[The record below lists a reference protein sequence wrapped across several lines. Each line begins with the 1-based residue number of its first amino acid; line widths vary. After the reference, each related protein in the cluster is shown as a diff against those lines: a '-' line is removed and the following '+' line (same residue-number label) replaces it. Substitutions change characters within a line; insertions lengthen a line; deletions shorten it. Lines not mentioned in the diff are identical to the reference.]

1 MIIMKK
7 ISILV
12 PCYNEEQV
20 LPLFLQA
27 IQPIICNTD
36 YLWEILLIDDGSTDG
51 TLCIM
56 HDAHKKDERI
66 RYIELSRNFGK
77 ENALLAGL
85 DYVQGDSVVI
95 MDADLQHP
103 VSVIPKMIKQ
113 WEAGYDDVYARR
125 QTRGKETWFRR
136 LGAKVYYRLLQ
147 ASSEVNVYPNVGDFR
162 LLDKNCINALRQMRE
177 TDRYTKG
184 MYAYI
189 GFRKAH
195 VDFMQEERAA
205 GTSKWSLW
213 KLITLACDGILSSS
227 IKPLQIATKT
237 GAVVSFAAFIYLIYI
252 FIKSLLYGDPVRGF
266 PTLIIVIL
274 FLGGLQLLS
283 IGILGEYIG
292 RIFHE
297 SKHRP
302 SYFIRT
308 YNGEKIS
315 K

>member
-1 MIIMKK
+1 MKK

-20 LPLFLQA
+20 LPHFIKA
-27 IQPIICNTD
+27 ITPLMENKQ
-36 YLWEILLIDDGSTDG
+36 YEWELLLVDDGSSDAS
-51 TLCIM
+51 LSLM
-56 HDAHKKDERI
+56 HQARLQDARI
-66 RYIELSRNFGK
+66 HYIELSRNFGK
-77 ENALLAGL
+77 ENALMAGL
-85 DYVQGDSVVI
+85 DHVSGDAVVI

-103 VSVIPKMIKQ
+103 VSAIPELIQK
-113 WEAGYDDVYARR
+113 WEEGYDDVYARR
-125 QTRGKETWFRR
+125 MTRGKESWLRKFFT
-136 LGAKVYYRLLQ
+136 KQYYTLLQ
-147 ASSEVNVYPNVGDFR
+147 ASSETNVYPNVGDFR
-162 LLDKNCINALRQMRE
+162 LLDKQCVQALRTMRE

-189 GFRKAH
+189 GFRKTSI
-195 VDFMQEERAA
+195 DFVQEERVA
-205 GTSKWSLW
+205 GSSKWGFG
-213 KLITLACDGILSSS
+213 KLVRLAIDGILSSS

-237 GAVVSFAAFIYLIYI
+237 GMTVSLISFMYLVYV
-252 FIKSLLYGDPVRGF
+252 FVKALLYGDPVRGF

-308 YNGEKIS
+308 HDGKKTN
-315 K
+315 

>member
-1 MIIMKK
+1 MKK

-20 LPLFLQA
+20 LPLFIEA
-27 IQPIICNTD
+27 ITTLIDNKQ
-36 YLWEILLIDDGSTDG
+36 YHWEVLLVDDGSTDA
-51 TLCIM
+51 TLSVM
-56 HDAHKKDERI
+56 ENAHQQDERFQ
-66 RYIELSRNFGK
+66 YIELSRNFGK

-85 DYVQGDSVVI
+85 DYVSGDAVVI

-103 VSVIPKMIKQ
+103 VNVIPQMLKK
-113 WEAGYDDVYARR
+113 WEEGYDDVYARR
-125 QTRGKETWFRR
+125 LSRGKES
-136 LGAKVYYRLLQ
+136 LGRKILSKCYYSLLQ
-147 ASSEVNVYPNVGDFR
+147 AASETNVYPNVGDFR
-162 LLDKNCINALRQMRE
+162 LLDASCIQALRAMRE

-189 GFRKAH
+189 GFRKTY
-195 VDFMQEERAA
+195 VDFVQEDRAA
-205 GTSKWSLW
+205 GKSKWSYIQL
-213 KLITLACDGILSSS
+213 LRLAINGILSSS
-227 IKPLQIATKT
+227 IRPLQIATKT
-237 GAVVSFAAFIYLIYI
+237 GMAVSLVAFIYLLWV
-252 FIKSLLYGDPVRGF
+252 FFKSLLYGDPVRGF

-308 YNGEKIS
+308 HNGK
-315 K
+315 KVN

>member
-1 MIIMKK
+1 MKK

-20 LPLFLQA
+20 LPLFIKA
-27 IQPIICNTD
+27 ITPLMENKQ
-36 YLWEILLIDDGSTDG
+36 YEWELLLIDDGSTDT
-51 TLCIM
+51 TLSLM
-56 HDAHKKDERI
+56 QQARLRDERI
-66 RYIELSRNFGK
+66 HYIELSRNFGK
-77 ENALLAGL
+77 ENALMAGL
-85 DYVQGDSVVI
+85 DYVSGDAVII

-103 VSVIPKMIKQ
+103 VSAIPELIQK
-113 WEAGYDDVYARR
+113 WEEGYDDVYAHRL
-125 QTRGKETWFRR
+125 TRGKESWIRKFLTKR
-136 LGAKVYYRLLQ
+136 YYALLQ
-147 ASSEVNVYPNVGDFR
+147 ASSETNVYPNVGDFR
-162 LLDKNCINALRQMRE
+162 LLDKTCIQALRSMRE

-189 GFRKAH
+189 GFRKTSI
-195 VDFMQEERAA
+195 DFIQEDRVA
-205 GTSKWSLW
+205 GKSKWGFW
-213 KLITLACDGILSSS
+213 KLIHLAINGILSSS
-227 IKPLQIATKT
+227 TKPLQIATKT
-237 GAVVSFAAFIYLIYI
+237 GMVVSLASFIYLVYV
-252 FIKSLLYGDPVRGF
+252 FVKAVFYGDLVRGF

-308 YNGEKIS
+308 HNGQKVN
-315 K
+315 

>member
-1 MIIMKK
+1 MKK

-20 LPLFLQA
+20 LPLFIKA
-27 IQPIICNTD
+27 ITPLMENKQ
-36 YLWEILLIDDGSTDG
+36 YEWELLLIDDGSTDT
-51 TLCIM
+51 TLSLM
-56 HDAHKKDERI
+56 QQARLRDERI
-66 RYIELSRNFGK
+66 HYIELSRNFGK
-77 ENALLAGL
+77 ENALMAGL
-85 DYVQGDSVVI
+85 DYVSGDAVII

-103 VSVIPKMIKQ
+103 VSAIPELIQK
-113 WEAGYDDVYARR
+113 WEEGYDDVYAHRL
-125 QTRGKETWFRR
+125 TRGKESWIRKFLTKR
-136 LGAKVYYRLLQ
+136 YYALLQ
-147 ASSEVNVYPNVGDFR
+147 ASSETNVYPNVGDFR
-162 LLDKNCINALRQMRE
+162 LLDKTCIKALRSMRE

-189 GFRKAH
+189 GFRKTSI
-195 VDFMQEERAA
+195 DFIQEDRVA
-205 GTSKWSLW
+205 GKSKWGFW
-213 KLITLACDGILSSS
+213 KLIHLAINGILSSS
-227 IKPLQIATKT
+227 TKPLQIATKT
-237 GAVVSFAAFIYLIYI
+237 GMVVSLASFIYLVYV
-252 FIKSLLYGDPVRGF
+252 FVKAVFYGDLVRGF

-308 YNGEKIS
+308 HNGQKIN
-315 K
+315 

>member
-1 MIIMKK
+1 MKK

-20 LPLFLQA
+20 LPLFIQA
-27 IQPIICNTD
+27 ITPLMENKQ
-36 YLWEILLIDDGSTDG
+36 YEWELLLVDDGSTDA
-51 TLCIM
+51 TLSIM
-56 HDAHKKDERI
+56 RQAHLREDRI
-66 RYIELSRNFGK
+66 SYIELSRNFGK
-77 ENALLAGL
+77 ENALMAGL
-85 DYVQGDSVVI
+85 DYVSGDAVVI

-103 VSVIPKMIKQ
+103 VSAIPELLQK
-113 WEAGYDDVYARR
+113 WEEGYDDVYAHRLS
-125 QTRGKETWFRR
+125 RGKESWIRKFLTKR
-136 LGAKVYYRLLQ
+136 YYALLQ
-147 ASSEVNVYPNVGDFR
+147 ASSETNVYPNVGDFR
-162 LLDKNCINALRQMRE
+162 LLDRTCINALRTMRE

-189 GFRKAH
+189 GFRKTAI
-195 VDFMQEERAA
+195 DFVQEERVA
-205 GTSKWSLW
+205 GSSKWGFW
-213 KLITLACDGILSSS
+213 KLIRLAVDGILSSS

-237 GAVVSFAAFIYLIYI
+237 GIVVSLISFLYLVYI
-252 FIKSLLYGDPVRGF
+252 FIKVILYGDPVRGY

-308 YNGEKIS
+308 HNGQKIN
-315 K
+315 

>member
-1 MIIMKK
+1 MKK

-20 LPLFLQA
+20 LPLFIKA
-27 IQPIICNTD
+27 ITPLMENKQ
-36 YLWEILLIDDGSTDG
+36 YEWELLLIDDGSTDT
-51 TLCIM
+51 TLSLM
-56 HDAHKKDERI
+56 QQARLRDVRI
-66 RYIELSRNFGK
+66 HYIELSRNFGK
-77 ENALLAGL
+77 ENALMAGL
-85 DYVQGDSVVI
+85 DYVSGDAVII

-103 VSVIPKMIKQ
+103 VSAIPELIQK
-113 WEAGYDDVYARR
+113 WEEGYDDVYAHRL
-125 QTRGKETWFRR
+125 TRGKESWLRKFLTKR
-136 LGAKVYYRLLQ
+136 YYALLQ
-147 ASSEVNVYPNVGDFR
+147 ASSETNVYPNVGDFR
-162 LLDKNCINALRQMRE
+162 LLDKTCIQALRSMRE

-189 GFRKAH
+189 GFRKTSI
-195 VDFMQEERAA
+195 DFIQEDRVA
-205 GTSKWSLW
+205 GKSKWGFW
-213 KLITLACDGILSSS
+213 KLIHLAINGILSSS
-227 IKPLQIATKT
+227 TKPLQIATKT
-237 GAVVSFAAFIYLIYI
+237 GMVVSLASFIYLVYV
-252 FIKSLLYGDPVRGF
+252 FVKAVFYGDLVRGF

-308 YNGEKIS
+308 HNGQKIN
-315 K
+315 

>member
-1 MIIMKK
+1 MKK

-20 LPLFLQA
+20 LPLF
-27 IQPIICNTD
+27 IQSITPLMDNTK
-36 YLWEILLIDDGSTDG
+36 YEWELLLIDDGSTDK
-51 TLCIM
+51 TLSIM
-56 HDAHKKDERI
+56 QQAHQQVDHI
-66 RYIELSRNFGK
+66 HYLELSRNFGK
-77 ENALLAGL
+77 ENALMAGL
-85 DYVQGDSVVI
+85 DYVSGDAVVI

-103 VSVIPKMIKQ
+103 VSVIPKLIEK
-113 WEAGYDDVYARR
+113 WEEGYDDVYAHRLS
-125 QTRGKETWFRR
+125 RGKENWVRKILTKW
-136 LGAKVYYRLLQ
+136 YYALLQ
-147 ASSEVNVYPNVGDFR
+147 ASSETNVYPNVGDFR
-162 LLDKNCINALRQMRE
+162 LLDRTCINALRSMRE

-189 GFRKAH
+189 GFRKTSI
-195 VDFMQEERAA
+195 DFVQEERVA
-205 GTSKWSLW
+205 GKSKWGFW
-213 KLITLACDGILSSS
+213 KLIRLAVDGILSSS

-237 GAVVSFAAFIYLIYI
+237 GTMVSLASFIYLVYVFVKAI
-252 FIKSLLYGDPVRGF
+252 LYGDPVRGF

-292 RIFHE
+292 RIYHE

-308 YNGEKIS
+308 HNGQKIN
-315 K
+315 

>member
-1 MIIMKK
+1 MKK

-20 LPLFLQA
+20 LPLFIQA
-27 IQPIICNTD
+27 ITPLMENKQ
-36 YLWEILLIDDGSTDG
+36 YEWELLLVDDGSTDA
-51 TLCIM
+51 TLSIM
-56 HDAHKKDERI
+56 HQAHLREDRI
-66 RYIELSRNFGK
+66 SYIELSRNFGK
-77 ENALLAGL
+77 ENALMAGL
-85 DYVQGDSVVI
+85 DYVSGDAVVI

-103 VSVIPKMIKQ
+103 VSAIPELLQK
-113 WEAGYDDVYARR
+113 WEEGYDDVYAHRLS
-125 QTRGKETWFRR
+125 RGKESWIRKFLTKR
-136 LGAKVYYRLLQ
+136 YYALLQ
-147 ASSEVNVYPNVGDFR
+147 ASSETNVYPNVGDFR
-162 LLDKNCINALRQMRE
+162 LLDRTCINALRTMRE

-189 GFRKAH
+189 GFRKTSI
-195 VDFMQEERAA
+195 DFVQEERVA
-205 GTSKWSLW
+205 GSSKWGFW
-213 KLITLACDGILSSS
+213 KLMRLAVDGILSSS

-237 GAVVSFAAFIYLIYI
+237 GIVVSLISFLYLVYI
-252 FIKSLLYGDPVRGF
+252 FIKVILYGDPVRGY

-308 YNGEKIS
+308 HNGK
-315 K
+315 KVN

>member
-1 MIIMKK
+1 MKK

-20 LPLFLQA
+20 LPFFLEA
-27 IQPIICNTD
+27 IRSVMADKQ
-36 YLWEILLIDDGSTDG
+36 YAWELLLVDDGSSDG
-51 TLCIM
+51 TLSVM
-56 HDAHKKDERI
+56 EQVHRQDERVH
-66 RYIELSRNFGK
+66 YIELSRNFGK
-77 ENALLAGL
+77 ENALMAGL
-85 DYVQGDSVVI
+85 DHVSGDAVVI

-103 VSVIPKMIKQ
+103 VSVIPDMIRK
-113 WEAGYDDVYARR
+113 WEEGYDDVYARR
-125 QTRGKETWFRR
+125 LTRGKERWSRR
-136 LGAKVYYRLLQ
+136 VLSKWYYALLQ
-147 ASSEVNVYPNVGDFR
+147 ASSDTNVYPNVGDFR
-162 LLDKNCINALRQMRE
+162 LLDKACIQAINTMRE

-189 GFRKAH
+189 GFRKTY
-195 VDFMQEERAA
+195 VDFVQEERVA
-205 GTSKWSLW
+205 GSSKWGFW
-213 KLITLACDGILSSS
+213 KLVRLAIDGILSSS

-237 GAVVSFAAFIYLIYI
+237 GIVVSFISFVYLVYV
-252 FIKSLLYGDPVRGF
+252 FIKALLYGDPVRGF

-308 YNGEKIS
+308 HDGEKVH
-315 K
+315 

>member
-1 MIIMKK
+1 MKK

-20 LPLFLQA
+20 LPHFIKA
-27 IQPIICNTD
+27 ITPLMENKQ
-36 YLWEILLIDDGSTDG
+36 YEWELLLVDDGSSDAS
-51 TLCIM
+51 LSLM
-56 HDAHKKDERI
+56 HQARLQDARI
-66 RYIELSRNFGK
+66 HYIELSRNFGK
-77 ENALLAGL
+77 ENALMAGL
-85 DYVQGDSVVI
+85 DHVSGDAVVI

-103 VSVIPKMIKQ
+103 VSAIPELIQK
-113 WEAGYDDVYARR
+113 WEDGYDDVYARR
-125 QTRGKETWFRR
+125 MTRGKESWLRKFFT
-136 LGAKVYYRLLQ
+136 KQYYTLLQ
-147 ASSEVNVYPNVGDFR
+147 ASSETNVYPNVGDFR
-162 LLDKNCINALRQMRE
+162 LLDKQCVQALRTMRE

-189 GFRKAH
+189 GFRKTSI
-195 VDFMQEERAA
+195 DFVQEERVA
-205 GTSKWSLW
+205 GSSKWGFG
-213 KLITLACDGILSSS
+213 KLVRLAIDGILSSS

-237 GAVVSFAAFIYLIYI
+237 GMTVSLISFMYLVYV
-252 FIKSLLYGDPVRGF
+252 FVKALLYGDPVRGF

-308 YNGEKIS
+308 HDGKKTN
-315 K
+315 

>member
-1 MIIMKK
+1 MKK

-20 LPLFLQA
+20 LPLFIQA
-27 IQPIICNTD
+27 ITPLMENKQ
-36 YLWEILLIDDGSTDG
+36 YEWELLLVDDGSTDA
-51 TLCIM
+51 TLSIM
-56 HDAHKKDERI
+56 HQAHLREDRI
-66 RYIELSRNFGK
+66 SYIELSRNFGK
-77 ENALLAGL
+77 ENALMAGL
-85 DYVQGDSVVI
+85 DYVSGDAVVI

-103 VSVIPKMIKQ
+103 VSAIPELLQK
-113 WEAGYDDVYARR
+113 WEKGYDDVYAHRLS
-125 QTRGKETWFRR
+125 RGKESWIRKFLTKR
-136 LGAKVYYRLLQ
+136 YYALLQ
-147 ASSEVNVYPNVGDFR
+147 ASSETNVYPNVGDFR
-162 LLDKNCINALRQMRE
+162 LLDRTCINALRTMRE

-189 GFRKAH
+189 GFRKTSI
-195 VDFMQEERAA
+195 DFVQEERVA
-205 GTSKWSLW
+205 GSSKWGFW
-213 KLITLACDGILSSS
+213 KLMRLAVDGILSSS

-237 GAVVSFAAFIYLIYI
+237 GIVVSLISFLYLVYI
-252 FIKSLLYGDPVRGF
+252 FIKVILYGDPVRGY

-308 YNGEKIS
+308 HNGK
-315 K
+315 KVN

>member
-1 MIIMKK
+1 MKK

-20 LPLFLQA
+20 LPLFLEAVKTLLDNPQ
-27 IQPIICNTD
+27 
-36 YLWEILLIDDGSTDG
+36 YMWEVLLVDDGSKDN
-51 TLCIM
+51 TLPVM
-56 HDAHKKDERI
+56 AQAHQKDKRI
-66 RYIELSRNFGK
+66 QYIELSRNFGK

-85 DYVQGDSVVI
+85 DYISGDAVVI

-103 VSVIPKMIKQ
+103 VNVIPQMIQK
-113 WEAGYDDVYARR
+113 WEEGYDDVYARR
-125 QTRGKETWFRR
+125 LSRGKESWIRKM
-136 LGAKVYYRLLQ
+136 LSKCYYALLQ
-147 ASSEVNVYPNVGDFR
+147 AASETNVYPNVGDFR
-162 LLDKNCINALRQMRE
+162 LLDASCILALRTMRE

-189 GFRKAH
+189 GFRKTY
-195 VDFMQEERAA
+195 VDFVQKDRAA
-205 GTSKWSLW
+205 GKSKWSYIQL
-213 KLITLACDGILSSS
+213 LRLAVNGILSSS
-227 IKPLQIATKT
+227 IRPLQIATKV
-237 GAVVSFAAFIYLIYI
+237 GVFVSFSAFIYLLWV
-252 FIKSLLYGDPVRGF
+252 FVKALLYGDPVQGF

-308 YNGEKIS
+308 HNGQKIS
-315 K
+315 

>member
-1 MIIMKK
+1 MKK

-20 LPLFLQA
+20 LPHFIKA
-27 IQPIICNTD
+27 ITPLMENKQ
-36 YLWEILLIDDGSTDG
+36 YEWELLLVDDGSSDAS
-51 TLCIM
+51 LSLM
-56 HDAHKKDERI
+56 HQARLQDARI
-66 RYIELSRNFGK
+66 HYIELSRNFGK
-77 ENALLAGL
+77 ENALMAGL
-85 DYVQGDSVVI
+85 DHVSGDAVVI

-103 VSVIPKMIKQ
+103 VSAIPELIQK
-113 WEAGYDDVYARR
+113 WEEGYDDVYARR
-125 QTRGKETWFRR
+125 LTRGKESWLRKFFT
-136 LGAKVYYRLLQ
+136 KQYYALLQ
-147 ASSEVNVYPNVGDFR
+147 ASSETNVYPNVGDFR
-162 LLDKNCINALRQMRE
+162 LLDKQCVQALRTMRE

-189 GFRKAH
+189 GFRKTSI
-195 VDFMQEERAA
+195 DFVQEERVA
-205 GTSKWSLW
+205 GSSKWGFG
-213 KLITLACDGILSSS
+213 KLVRLAIDGILSSS

-237 GAVVSFAAFIYLIYI
+237 GMTVSLISFMYLVYV
-252 FIKSLLYGDPVRGF
+252 FVKALLYGDPVRGF

-308 YNGEKIS
+308 HDGKKTN
-315 K
+315 

>member
-1 MIIMKK
+1 MKK

-20 LPLFLQA
+20 LPLFIKA
-27 IQPIICNTD
+27 ITPLMENKQ
-36 YLWEILLIDDGSTDG
+36 YEWELLLIDDGSTDT
-51 TLCIM
+51 TLSLM
-56 HDAHKKDERI
+56 QQARLRDERI
-66 RYIELSRNFGK
+66 HYIELSRNFGK
-77 ENALLAGL
+77 ENALMAGL
-85 DYVQGDSVVI
+85 DYVSGDAVII

-103 VSVIPKMIKQ
+103 VSAIPELIQK
-113 WEAGYDDVYARR
+113 WEEGYDDVYAHRL
-125 QTRGKETWFRR
+125 TRGKESWIRKFLTKR
-136 LGAKVYYRLLQ
+136 YYALLQ
-147 ASSEVNVYPNVGDFR
+147 ASSETNVYPNVGDFR
-162 LLDKNCINALRQMRE
+162 LLDKTCIQALRSMRE

-189 GFRKAH
+189 GFRKTSI
-195 VDFMQEERAA
+195 DFIQEDRVA
-205 GTSKWSLW
+205 GKSKWGFW
-213 KLITLACDGILSSS
+213 KLIHLAINGILSSS
-227 IKPLQIATKT
+227 TKPRQIATKT
-237 GAVVSFAAFIYLIYI
+237 GMVVSLASFIYLVYV
-252 FIKSLLYGDPVRGF
+252 FVKAVFYGDLVRGF

-308 YNGEKIS
+308 HNGQKIN
-315 K
+315 